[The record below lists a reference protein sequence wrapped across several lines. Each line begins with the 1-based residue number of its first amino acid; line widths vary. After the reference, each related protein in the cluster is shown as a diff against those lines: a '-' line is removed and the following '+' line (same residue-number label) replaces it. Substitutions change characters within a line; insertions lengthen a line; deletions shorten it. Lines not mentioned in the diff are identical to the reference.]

1 MREGAGTDAL
11 CKLAF
16 YADRIVLLDIVSPRS
31 QVIDQS
37 REGIKSLQ
45 YVIGPVEDAEE
56 IALKN
61 RITSTSFA
69 SRLRG

>member
-16 YADRIVLLDIVSPRS
+16 DADRIVLDIASPRS

-56 IALKN
+56 IALKTRN
-61 RITSTSFA
+61 TSTSFA
-69 SRLRG
+69 CHLRG